1 MSNFVESLK
10 KGQSLSFEESKALF
24 NELMEGKYNENSI
37 IEILESLVK
46 KGETKD
52 ELAGGIFVLREKATK
67 VKAEQDTIDTCGTGG
82 DGQNSL
88 NISTAA
94 AIVLASMGVKVAK
107 HGNKAVSSN
116 CGSADVLEALNIN
129 INLKS
134 NEAEESIKKF
144 NFAFMFAPN
153 YHSAMKHVG
162 PARKKMG
169 KKTIFNLIGPLSSP
183 AQVKRQVIGVFD
195 KKWMKPFAE
204 ALKENGVIHAFIVHS
219 EDGMDEISPF
229 AKTYVVELK
238 DTFIKEFVIFSKVK
252 KNFIDNDYQLIFIPS
267 MRTPKNIINKAKEF
281 FDYNQIII
289 QDIDKKAYLSSLELA
304 DHIVGLRI
312 ALRSAEI
319 VQDDLRPSLT
329 QYRLNMY
336 KQTDEEVKCGIR
348 YHSKMYKAVVFK
360 KLCHFL
366 KLLKTGMMHYGNYI

>member
-1 MSNFVESLK
+1 MSKIIENLQQ
-10 KGQSLSFEESKALF
+10 GQNLSFEESKSLF
-24 NELMEGKYNENSI
+24 SDLMEGKYDEASI
-37 IEILESLVK
+37 IKILEALIN

-52 ELAGGIFVLREKATK
+52 ELAGGIYVLRDKASK
-67 VKAEQDTIDTCGTGG
+67 VKTDSNTIDTCGTGG

-94 AIVLASMGVKVAK
+94 AIVLSSMGIKVAK

-116 CGSADVLEALNIN
+116 CGSADVLEALKIN

-134 NEAEESIKKF
+134 NEAEENIKKF

-169 KKTIFNLIGPLSSP
+169 KKTIFNLIGPLSNP

-204 ALKENGVIHAFIVHS
+204 ALKENEVIHAYIVHS

-229 AKTYVVELK
+229 AKTNIVELK
-238 DTFIKEFVIFSKVK
+238 NGKINEFLINPSDFGIKGGNKNNLKGKNAEYNSEKIIEIFKGKSNEFSQSVSLNVAAGLIVSNKET
-252 KNFIDNDYQLIFIPS
+252 NFKLAYD
-267 MRTPKNIINKAKEF
+267 KA
-281 FDYNQIII
+281 NN
-289 QDIDKKAYLSSLELA
+289 
-304 DHIVGLRI
+304 H
-312 ALRSAEI
+312 
-319 VQDDLRPSLT
+319 
-329 QYRLNMY
+329 LNS
-336 KQTDEEVKCGIR
+336 GN
-348 YHSKMYKAVVFK
+348 VFK
-360 KLCHFL
+360 H
-366 KLLKTGMMHYGNYI
+366 LLKMQSN

>member
-1 MSNFVESLK
+1 MSDTVTKLK
-10 KGQSLSFEESKALF
+10 QGQNLSFEESKSLF
-24 NELMEGKYNENSI
+24 SDLMEGKYAENQI
-37 IEILESLVK
+37 IETLESLIK

-52 ELAGGIFVLREKATK
+52 ELAGGIFVLRDKATK
-67 VKAEQDTIDTCGTGG
+67 VSADTNTIDTCGTGG

-116 CGSADVLEALNIN
+116 CGSADVLEALKIN
-129 INLKS
+129 IHLKP
-134 NEAEESIKKF
+134 NEAEESIKIF

-204 ALKENGVIHAFIVHS
+204 ALKENNVVHAYIVHS
-219 EDGMDEISPF
+219 DDGMDEISPF
-229 AKTYVVELK
+229 AKTNVVELK
-238 DTFIKEFVIFSKVK
+238 DGKINEF
-252 KNFIDNDYQLIFIPS
+252 
-267 MRTPKNIINKAKEF
+267 IINPKDLGINEGNKENLKGKNAEYNAEKIIDIYKGTSNEFSQSVSLNAAAGLIVSGKENDFKDAFNKATK
-281 FDYNQIII
+281 
-289 QDIDKKAYLSSLELA
+289 YLSS
-304 DHIVGLRI
+304 G
-312 ALRSAEI
+312 
-319 VQDDLRPSLT
+319 
-329 QYRLNMY
+329 
-336 KQTDEEVKCGIR
+336 EVFN
-348 YHSKMYKAVVFK
+348 HLK
-360 KLCHFL
+360 KLQS
-366 KLLKTGMMHYGNYI
+366 K